1 MNKHF
6 TKLLSAILFL
16 SFSANSQ
23 ISFPVDSNVQ
33 VVSDGMIVDGVKMQA
48 WDFKSKRSLDFNL
61 DFFKNEWEES
71 SEKYTHVQYNGW
83 EIVNAVID
91 NVIYTAKIKSAGKSS
106 SYGYIA
112 MTSELDAKLNSLNK
126 QVKDF
131 PQPNNTQLI
140 REIKSIDGAKKSST
154 MILSNTLSV
163 LRNLSFYDNYYKK
176 FNWTIN
182 KSMYRDDKKQGAFL
196 ASNGPSNVSITFNN
210 SSGTTL
216 ITAVRVDVE

>member
-1 MNKHF
+1 MNKYF
-6 TKLLSAILFL
+6 TKLVSAILFL
-16 SFSANSQ
+16 SFSANGQ
-23 ISFPVDSNVQ
+23 IKFPIDSTAQ

-48 WDFKSKRSLDFNL
+48 WDFKSKKSLDFNL
-61 DFFKNEWEES
+61 DFYKNSWMED
-71 SEKYTHVQYNGW
+71 SEKYTHVQHNGW
-83 EIVNAVID
+83 DIINAVIN
-91 NVIYTAKIKSAGKSS
+91 NVIYTAKLKSAGESS

-112 MTSELDAKLNSLNK
+112 MTSKLDAKLNSLNK
-126 QVKDF
+126 QIKDF

-154 MILSNTLSV
+154 LILSNKLSV

-182 KSMYRDDKKQGAFL
+182 KSMYKDDKKQGAFL

-210 SSGTTL
+210 SSGITL

>member
-1 MNKHF
+1 MNKYF
-6 TKLLSAILFL
+6 TKLVFAILFL

-23 ISFPVDSNVQ
+23 INFPVDSNVQ

-48 WDFKSKRSLDFNL
+48 WDFKSKRRLDFNL
-61 DFFKNEWEES
+61 DFFKSEWEEH
-71 SEKYTHVQYNGW
+71 SEKYTHVQHNGW
-83 EIVNAVID
+83 DIINAVIN
-91 NVIYTAKIKSAGKSS
+91 NVIYTAKLKPAGESS

-112 MTSELDAKLNSLNK
+112 MTSELDTKLNSLNK
-126 QVKDF
+126 KLKDF

-154 MILSNTLSV
+154 MILSNKLSV
-163 LRNLSFYDNYYKK
+163 LRNLSFYVNYYKK

-182 KSMYRDDKKQGAFL
+182 KSMYKNDKKQGAFL